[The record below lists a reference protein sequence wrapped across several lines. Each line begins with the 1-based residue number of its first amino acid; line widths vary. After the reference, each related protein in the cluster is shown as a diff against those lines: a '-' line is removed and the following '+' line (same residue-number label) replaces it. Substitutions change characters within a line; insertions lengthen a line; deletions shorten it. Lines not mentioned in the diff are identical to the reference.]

1 MERINTDEIK
11 NWIAPY
17 LTVTGDTP
25 EVNKILKDTNIL
37 KYFQELTLPNI
48 FEKYAI
54 ILHSFWIF
62 NLTKN
67 QIKRLNL
74 EGKDILNS
82 EPEFPENEYNSISWC
97 NFYKF
102 KNADFE
108 LKNAVENSVDWK
120 FPFKQMNNELYP
132 GEGIMDNKHLLEI
145 SSLGLK
151 YFGDENLE
159 VYYTFLATNNWDED
173 KMYRVKTSELIN
185 LIENED
191 TEKTPSLIYSI
202 DKNWAINTDIDL
214 QFSVIGGNEN
224 FINELINNNPD
235 EIYAII

>member
-1 MERINTDEIK
+1 M
-11 NWIAPY
+11 Y
-17 LTVTGDTP
+17 LCSV
-25 EVNKILKDTNIL
+25 K
-37 KYFQELTLPNI
+37 Q
-48 FEKYAI
+48 
-54 ILHSFWIF
+54 
-62 NLTKN
+62 N
-67 QIKRLNL
+67 QIKRLIL
-74 EGKDILNS
+74 EVKDILKS

-145 SSLGLK
+145 SGLGLK